1 MSGGR
6 FIINGTIND
15 PLNVSH
21 LLFADYALNFFFCQ
35 FDRDSSFEVCFEVVL
50 GLKMNLGK

>member
-21 LLFADYALNFFFCQ
+21 LLFADYALNFFFVNLTEILHLK
-35 FDRDSSFEVCFEVVL
+35 FVL
-50 GLKMNLGK
+50 KLCWD